1 MEPRPGFADEGSRG
15 LVPDGAPTLVCV
27 EAAERLSVIV
37 TGTGMPP
44 QAANGDGR
52 IRDLTPLREQASR
65 DGIAIEIEPA
75 ADGTRLA
82 WSLPLRP

>member
-1 MEPRPGFADEGSRG
+1 
-15 LVPDGAPTLVCV
+15 
-27 EAAERLSVIV
+27 
-37 TGTGMPP
+37 MPP

-75 ADGTRLA
+75 ADRTRLA
-82 WSLPLRP
+82 WSFPLRP